1 MSSEQS
7 INIKSTVTPEIEDT
21 IKDDL
26 KKIQKRVDINDLLFK
41 IREKEKVQRKEN
53 LLFFWLIASVIVITG
68 IIASL

>member
-53 LLFFWLIASVIVITG
+53 LLFFCLIASVIVITG